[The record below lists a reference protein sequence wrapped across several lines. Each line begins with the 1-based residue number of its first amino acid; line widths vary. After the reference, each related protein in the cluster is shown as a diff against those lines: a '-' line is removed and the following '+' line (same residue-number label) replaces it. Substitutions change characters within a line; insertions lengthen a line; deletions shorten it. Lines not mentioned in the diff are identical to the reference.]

1 MGEFFVFPTTYYL
14 KFYKQKDSSLFKNK
28 TDSFALDLATGRQ
41 PYIHTPTYLPVSLML
56 CSVFFG
62 LSFIYNIK
70 IITVSRKTQ

>member
-1 MGEFFVFPTTYYL
+1 MGEFFVFLKTYYSKL
-14 KFYKQKDSSLFKNK
+14 YKQKTRLFKNK